1 MNWYQVK
8 VRLERVQES
17 GAVNKVTEQ
26 YLVRADTFGM
36 AELAVQKAIAPAA
49 SGEFD
54 ITAVSRKSYAD
65 IVGEMG
71 SEYGKWH
78 RCKVNK
84 IGINNNGDTKRFATN
99 YYLVNADSL
108 TAASE
113 RMSSHMDGSLVDY
126 EIEKIE
132 ETKIL
137 MVFEAFKK

>member
-1 MNWYQVK
+1 MKWHQVK
-8 VRLERVQES
+8 ARLYRVQEN
-17 GAVNKVTEQ
+17 GVVKKVVEQ

-36 AELAVQKAIAPAA
+36 AELAVQKAIAPSA

-84 IGINNNGDTKRFATN
+84 IDLDRNGDPKRFATD

-113 RMSSHMDGSLVDY
+113 RMDMHMDGSLVDY
-126 EIEKIE
+126 EIEKIG

-137 MVFEAFKK
+137 MVFEAIKK